1 MSLPPQR
8 ILLTG
13 ANGHLGQQWLE
24 ATTRN
29 PPTIA
34 TRALVRSDRAAAQV
48 RALGPKAQPED
59 LRIVDYADREQ
70 LATAAQGCNA
80 AIHLV
85 GILKPSPTTSYQDAH
100 EATCQALAAA
110 SREAGLRQLVYPSIF
125 GAGATSSNACLA
137 SKGRAEQILLDSETP
152 TTVLRLPMVL
162 GPGDFATR
170 ALAGQARAR
179 FVPLVGGGATL
190 QQPIDVRDV
199 VGAMF
204 RALQTSPPLND
215 VLELGGPETLSH
227 AELIARAAAIVGGA
241 PRTLSLPLGAV
252 RAVSSLLE
260 TFLANPPLS
269 RTVLEVLQHDD
280 SIDNTIACS
289 ALDLELRDLDSTLRY
304 CLLGGQE

>member
-1 MSLPPQR
+1 MSLPPQK

-13 ANGHLGQQWLE
+13 ANGHLGQQWLK
-24 ATTRN
+24 ATSPN
-29 PPTIA
+29 QPTIR
-34 TRALVRSDRAAAQV
+34 TRALVRSDRAAEQI
-48 RALGPKAQPED
+48 RALGPNVQPED
-59 LRIVDYADREQ
+59 LQIVDYADREQ
-70 LATAAQGCNA
+70 LAAAAQGCDA

-100 EATCQALAAA
+100 ETTCQALAAA

-125 GAGATSSNACLA
+125 GAGANSANACLA
-137 SKGRAEQILLDSETP
+137 SKGRAEQILIESETP

-204 RALQTSPPLND
+204 RALQTSPPLNEI
-215 VLELGGPETLSH
+215 LELGGPETLSH

-241 PRTLSLPLGAV
+241 PRTVSLPLGAV

-260 TFLANPPLS
+260 TLLAHPPLS

-280 SIDNTIACS
+280 CIDNARACS
-289 ALDLELRDLDSTLRY
+289 ALELELRDLDSTLRY
-304 CLLGGQE
+304 CLLGGPV

>member
-1 MSLPPQR
+1 VSLPPQR

-13 ANGHLGQQWLE
+13 ANGHLGKRWLE
-24 ATTRN
+24 TTAGN
-29 PPTIA
+29 QPTIA
-34 TRALVRSDRAAAQV
+34 TRALVRSNRAAEQV
-48 RALGPKAQPED
+48 RALGAKVQPED

-70 LATAAQGCNA
+70 LAAAAQGCDA

-100 EATCQALAAA
+100 ETTCQALAAA
-110 SREAGLRQLVYPSIF
+110 AREAGLRQLVYPSIF
-125 GAGATSSNACLA
+125 GASTTSVNACLA

-152 TTVLRLPMVL
+152 TTILRLPMVL

-170 ALAGQARAR
+170 ALAGQAHAR
-179 FVPLVGGGATL
+179 FVPLVGGGTTL

-199 VGAMF
+199 VEALL
-204 RALQTSPPLND
+204 RALQVSPPLNA

-227 AELIARAAAIVGGA
+227 AELIARAAVIVGGA
-241 PRTLSLPLGAV
+241 PRTLPLPLGAV
-252 RAVSSLLE
+252 RAVSTLLE
-260 TFLANPPLS
+260 TFLPNPPLS

-280 SIDNTIACS
+280 CIDNARACS

-304 CLLGGQE
+304 CLLGGPV